1 MNATLQ
7 LSVQQQLQDLLPQL
21 ATDASPALHLQ
32 DDLGLDSLDVVE
44 LVIRLEQSFGVDLP
58 DAEIGGWRTLGD
70 LYATLERHVIG
81 SAAAWW
87 RLSLGFFQ

>member
-7 LSVQQQLQDLLPQL
+7 LTVQQQIQTLLPQL
-21 ATDASPALHLQ
+21 AADASPALHLH

-44 LVIRLEQSFGVDLP
+44 LVIHLERHFGVELP

-70 LYATLERHVIG
+70 VYASLERHVVG
-81 SAAAWW
+81 SATEWW
-87 RLSLGFFQ
+87 RHSLGFFG

>member
-1 MNATLQ
+1 MNVTLQ
-7 LSVQQQLQDLLPQL
+7 HTVQQQLQDLLPQL
-21 ATDASPALHLQ
+21 ATDASPDLQLQ

-44 LVIRLEQSFGVDLP
+44 LVIRLEQHFGVDLP

-70 LYATLERHVIG
+70 LYATVERHVVG
-81 SAAAWW
+81 RAAAWW